1 GRLGVDDPVMAEQ
14 KSEPGS
20 EDPGFC
26 QGREAAVELECAVAE
41 GGFESGNELTAKE
54 PAEHLDGKKKGA
66 ARGDPTGVVGGEAAS
81 GDYAV
86 NVRMMMQ
93 ALIPGMEH
101 AEKADLC
108 TKMMGIAGD
117 LEQGLGTGVKQ
128 QAVDHA
134 LVLQGERRQFPRQGE
149 DSMHVAGRQ
158 QFAFPRLK
166 PVQAGGGLALGTVTV
181 TTRVVRDGG
190 MSTLGALIAMPTER
204 GGPTACNRCQH
215 LCVLAVDP
223 VAIALSESRSGGAN
237 DIGHL
242 QRRPRHA
249 CRLGSSVAAKV
260 RASRGLPVALRRRRD
275 R

>member
-1 GRLGVDDPVMAEQ
+1 NRQCHDPLSVAVGGISPTKGNVAVGEGKQPVVGDGDPMGIGTEIAQRMFRSVEGRLGADDPAMAEQ

-20 EDPGFC
+20 EDPGCC

-134 LVLQGERRQFPRQGE
+134 LVLQGERRQVPRQGE

-166 PVQAGGGLALGTVTV
+166 PVQAGVALALGTVTI

-204 GGPTACNRCQH
+204 GGPTACN
-215 LCVLAVDP
+215 
-223 VAIALSESRSGGAN
+223 
-237 DIGHL
+237 
-242 QRRPRHA
+242 
-249 CRLGSSVAAKV
+249 
-260 RASRGLPVALRRRRD
+260 
-275 R
+275 